1 VPLIIESKCVSIN
14 LGRVRNIPER
24 KIVLVGRDLKDRDRL
39 WRASEGV
46 AGRAV
51 AGTDPDRLLA
61 FLTENQPVDLIV
73 VDLDDGGPEL
83 LAALATA
90 AEAALLPGRVLG
102 YFSHV
107 REDTGRAARAAGVE
121 AYPRSRFWREL
132 PELLRGVP
140 GDP

>member
-1 VPLIIESKCVSIN
+1 M
-14 LGRVRNIPER
+14 

-46 AGRAV
+46 GGCTV
-51 AGTDPDRLLA
+51 ASTGPERLLA

-73 VDLDDGGPEL
+73 IDLDEGGPEL

-90 AEAALLPGRVLG
+90 AETALLPGRVLG

-107 REDTGRAARAAGVE
+107 QEDTGRAARAAGVE

-132 PELLRGVP
+132 PELLSKEP